1 MAKYI
6 AINTNNIRLNLN
18 KGNYDLPV
26 FEVTDEDGNKE
37 LLNAQHIE
45 LIGNAKLKYNL
56 IKEENPN
63 DAQVWLEVD
72 DIKVK
77 KQCSKEKVNNTWV
90 SVCNCKH
97 GNKSHS

>member
-37 LLNAQHIE
+37 LLNAKHIK
-45 LIGNAKLKYNL
+45 LIGNAELIYNL
-56 IKEENPN
+56 IKEENPT
-63 DAQVWLEVD
+63 DAQVWLKVD

-77 KQCSKEKVNNTWV
+77 KQCFKEKVNGTWLHI
-90 SVCNCKH
+90 CNCKH
-97 GNKSHS
+97 GDKSHS

>member
-37 LLNAQHIE
+37 LLNAKHIE

-77 KQCSKEKVNNTWV
+77 KQCSKEKINGTCLHI
-90 SVCNCKH
+90 CNCKH
-97 GNKSHS
+97 GDKSHS

>member
-26 FEVTDEDGNKE
+26 FEVTDEQGNKE
-37 LLNAQHIE
+37 LLNARNIE
-45 LIGNAKLKYNL
+45 LIGEAKLKYNL
-56 IKEENPN
+56 VKEENPN
-63 DAQVWLEVD
+63 DAQVWLEVE

-77 KQCSKEKVNNTWV
+77 NVCSTKKNKNGTYVTL
-90 SVCNCKH
+90 CDCKH
-97 GNKSHS
+97 GSIG